1 MTTLHRC
8 TGFFARLGRGRHGR
22 LALAALGAL
31 MLLAGVAIAGP
42 TGDFLNSS
50 GNTGGLAKAGPV
62 SPATGFPDWYRD
74 NKGVEL
80 EPCMT
85 NLDPNCGGAVPV
97 PDPTQPT
104 VFPTNFPDEF
114 FYQDATAAMT
124 TGSGSKVLAQ
134 FAVEGAFANGG
145 VAAGDQMTF
154 SRIRFRLDTGLQG
167 NGQYTITHPYGVDVV
182 EAGADSADQPH
193 PFLTPGPRA
202 TARAVSA
209 GPAPRPPP
217 REHRGA
223 PAGASRGPRAGGA
236 ARPQRGPPPAAP
248 ADIPPAGYIGDGA
261 TPHTVTGSDLGTN
274 FVRIEGPGIGGADN
288 RNPCTTTGTNAY
300 TGPAADCI
308 ETNLFTLMGKLSTR
322 GGVEV
327 ARASYSRSADGATT
341 QIDAYADS
349 KAGQD
354 IVVQDPSATPSFP
367 ITPLRAENG
376 RYYAHVDV
384 TGAMPANVE
393 VVNRSDVPQT
403 VKSVPVED
411 LVTGTAT
418 YDSNTNTLHVQGI
431 TSDKSTSAGTLTVPA
446 FNKTLDATG
455 AGDLTFVAPPDGVVV
470 KPPNG
475 GSRTTPVE
483 VSRGTAPPPL
493 PLVANAGID
502 QTVELGTT
510 VNLSAADST
519 GNITGYAWSA
529 PGVALSSTTAKT
541 TSFVATSPG
550 DFTITLSVSGI
561 DGSPPAPTTK
571 TDTVLVHVNGVTA
584 PVANIA
590 AIGPNVPQNWPVTL
604 DGTPSTGASTFQWT
618 YVRGANDPAIALGS
632 TTASKLAFT
641 FPKTLSTLT
650 FSLRVCNAAATPV
663 CATTTV
669 KIAGQPDPLTVAR
682 ARFNGGRWVVA
693 GTAGSTLQNS
703 VTVHAGS
710 TLAGPVIGV
719 AVVDAL
725 GNYQL
730 DTRTSNVP
738 GNTRVSLESARGGG
752 LPDPPVR

>member
-50 GNTGGLAKAGPV
+50 GNTGGLAKDGPV

-85 NLDPNCGGAVPV
+85 TLDPNCGGAVPV

-154 SRIRFRLDTGLQG
+154 SRIRFRIDTGLQA

-182 EAGADSADQPH
+182 QAGPNPADKPNLFITQDTGATAGAFSAVLSGRVG
-193 PFLTPGPRA
+193 PFLKWAP
-202 TARAVSA
+202 TAD
-209 GPAPRPPP
+209 
-217 REHRGA
+217 
-223 PAGASRGPRAGGA
+223 
-236 ARPQRGPPPAAP
+236 P
-248 ADIPPAGYIGDGA
+248 ADVPPAGYIGDGVK
-261 TPHTVTGSDLGTN
+261 PHTVTGSDLGTN
-274 FVRIEGPGIGGADN
+274 FVRIEGPDIGGAN
-288 RNPCTTTGTNAY
+288 NPNPCTTTGPNAY
-300 TGPAADCI
+300 TGAAADCI
-308 ETNLFTLMGKLSTR
+308 ETNLFTLVGKLSTR
-322 GGVEV
+322 GGVNV
-327 ARASYSRSADGATT
+327 ARASYSRSTDGATT
-341 QIDAYADS
+341 QIDVYADS
-349 KAGQD
+349 KVGQD
-354 IVVQDPSATPSFP
+354 IVVRDPSATPSFP

-376 RYYAHVDV
+376 RYYAHVDI
-384 TGAMPANVE
+384 TGALPTKVE
-393 VVNRSDVPQT
+393 VVNRGDVPQT

-418 YDSNTNTLHVQGI
+418 YDSSTNTLHMQGI

-455 AGDLTFVAPPDGVVV
+455 AGDLTFVAPPDSVVL
-470 KPPNG
+470 KSSNG
-475 GSRTTPVE
+475 GSRTIRVG
-483 VSRGTAPPPL
+483 VSQGTALPPL
-493 PLVANAGID
+493 PLVANAGAD

-541 TSFVATSPG
+541 TSFVATAPG
-550 DFTITLSVSGI
+550 DFTITLDVSGI

-571 TDTVLVHVNGVTA
+571 TDTVVVHVNGVTA

-590 AIGPNVPQNWPVTL
+590 AIGPNVPQNWAVTL
-604 DGTPSTGASTFQWT
+604 DGTPSTGASTFEWT
-618 YVRGANDPAIALGS
+618 YVRGANDPAITLGS
-632 TTASKLAFT
+632 TTASKLSFT
-641 FPKTLSTLT
+641 FPKTLTTLT
-650 FSLRVCNAAATPV
+650 FSLQVCNAANTPV

-669 KIAGQPDPLTVAR
+669 KIGGQPDPLTVAR

-703 VTVHAGS
+703 VTIHAGS

-738 GNTRVSLESARGGG
+738 GNTRVSLESARAGAVAR
-752 LPDPPVR
+752 PRV

>member
-1 MTTLHRC
+1 MTRFHGC
-8 TGFFARLGRGRHGR
+8 TSILGRLGRRRHAR
-22 LALAALGAL
+22 LALVALGAL
-31 MLLAGVAIAGP
+31 LLLVGVAVAGP
-42 TGDFLNSS
+42 TGDFLTSA
-50 GNTGGLAKAGPV
+50 GNTGGLAKVGPV
-62 SPATGFPDWYRD
+62 SPAIGFPDWYRD

-85 NLDPNCGGAVPV
+85 NLDPSCGGAVPV
-97 PDPTQPT
+97 PDSTQPT

-114 FYQDATAAMT
+114 FYQDATAALT
-124 TGSGSKVLAQ
+124 TGAGSKVLAQ

-154 SRIRFRLDTGLQG
+154 SRIRFRIDTGLQA

-182 EAGADSADQPH
+182 QAGPNPADKPNLFITQDTGATAGAFSAVP
-193 PFLTPGPRA
+193 
-202 TARAVSA
+202 
-209 GPAPRPPP
+209 
-217 REHRGA
+217 
-223 PAGASRGPRAGGA
+223 
-236 ARPQRGPPPAAP
+236 ARPVRPLPQWAPTADP
-248 ADIPPAGYIGDGA
+248 ADIPPAGYLGGGA
-261 TPHTVTGSDLGTN
+261 TPPTLTRSDPGTDLA
-274 FVRIEGPGIGGADN
+274 RIEGPGIGGADN
-288 RNPCTTTGTNAY
+288 RNPCATTGTNAY

-341 QIDAYADS
+341 QVDAYADS

-354 IVVQDPSATPSFP
+354 IVVRDPSATPSFP

-376 RYYAHVDV
+376 RYYAHVNI
-384 TGAMPANVE
+384 TGALPANVE

-418 YDSNTNTLHVQGI
+418 YDSTTNTLHVQGI
-431 TSDKSTSAGTLTVPA
+431 TSDRSTSAGTLTVPA
-446 FNKTLDATG
+446 FNTTLSATG

-470 KPPNG
+470 KSSKG
-475 GSRTTPVE
+475 GSRTIPVD
-483 VSRGTAPPPL
+483 VSQGTALPPL
-493 PLVANAGID
+493 PLVANAGPD

-510 VNLSAADST
+510 VNLTGADST
-519 GNITGYAWSA
+519 GNITGYAWTA
-529 PGVALSSTTAKT
+529 PAGVALTSTNAKT
-541 TSFVATSPG
+541 TSFVATAPG
-550 DFTITLSVSGI
+550 DFTITLAVSGI

-571 TDTVLVHVNGVTA
+571 TDTVVVHVNGLAA
-584 PVANIA
+584 PVATIA
-590 AIGPNVPQNWPVTL
+590 PIGPTVPQNWAVTL
-604 DGTPSTGASTFQWT
+604 DGTPSTGASTFAWT
-618 YVRGANDPAIALGS
+618 YVRGANDPAITLGS
-632 TTASKLAFT
+632 TTGSKLSFT
-641 FPKTLSTLT
+641 FPKTLNTLT
-650 FSLRVCNAAATPV
+650 FSLQVCNAAATPV

-669 KIAGQPDPLTVAR
+669 KIAGQPDPLTMAR

-693 GTAGSTLQNS
+693 GTAGSTPQNS

-738 GNTRVSLESARGGG
+738 GNTRVSLESARGGV
-752 LPDPPVR
+752 LPDQPVR